1 MRLNEK
7 IGHTFVDIDFT
18 NKVCILHGN
27 SATGKSYLFKLLNSY
42 YMDDA
47 MLIDSG
53 DLGKTGVS
61 KIVDSNYKLLMLDNA
76 DLYLTEQLLRQ
87 YLNYADTVL
96 IAMHNPYELK
106 LNDIGYYSCFY
117 KEKKYQ

>member
-1 MRLNEK
+1 M
-7 IGHTFVDIDFT
+7 
-18 NKVCILHGN
+18 
-27 SATGKSYLFKLLNSY
+27 ATGKSYLFKLLNSY

-87 YLNYADTVL
+87 YLNHADTVL
-96 IAMHNPYELK
+96 VAMHDPYELK

-117 KEKKYQ
+117 KEKKISVRRGI